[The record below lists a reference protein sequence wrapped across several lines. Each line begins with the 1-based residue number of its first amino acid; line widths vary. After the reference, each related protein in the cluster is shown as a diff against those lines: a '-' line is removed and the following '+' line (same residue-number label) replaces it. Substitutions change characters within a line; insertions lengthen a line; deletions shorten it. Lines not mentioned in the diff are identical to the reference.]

1 MAARRRAH
9 GRSRRVRSIL
19 KGEKPAGLLPKDWN
33 RRKFAAPPE
42 GVRSVAGRPPY
53 ITTEIGSAQRLKP
66 PPNLND
72 RQRAHFIA
80 LVAAC
85 PAGKFER
92 SDLPLLCRYVE
103 LVVICEDAAKQIEAD
118 GMVDVEGAPSAWTK
132 IYLAASKNLATLAMR
147 LQLCPSTRAP
157 KAAKVQAAPMSAY
170 EMMALEDDDADTSRP
185 S

>member
-1 MAARRRAH
+1 MV
-9 GRSRRVRSIL
+9 GRT
-19 KGEKPAGLLPKDWN
+19 
-33 RRKFAAPPE
+33 
-42 GVRSVAGRPPY
+42 PY
-53 ITTEIGSAQRLKP
+53 ITTEVGPGQRLKP
-66 PPNLND
+66 PPTLNE

-103 LVVICEDAAKQIEAD
+103 LVVVCEDAAKQIEAD
-118 GMVDVEGAPSAWTK
+118 GMVDVEGDPSAFTK
-132 IYLAASKNLATLAMR
+132 IHLAASKNLATLAMR

-157 KAAKVQAAPMSAY
+157 KAAKVQAAPLSVY
-170 EMMALEDDDADTSRP
+170 EMMALDEDDDADTKP

>member
-1 MAARRRAH
+1 MV
-9 GRSRRVRSIL
+9 GRSPYATFEV
-19 KGEKPAGLLPKDWN
+19 GL
-33 RRKFAAPPE
+33 
-42 GVRSVAGRPPY
+42 G
-53 ITTEIGSAQRLKP
+53 QRLKP
-66 PPNLND
+66 PPSLGE

-80 LVAAC
+80 LVASC

-92 SDLPLLCRYVE
+92 SDITLLCRYVE

-132 IYLAASKNLATLAMR
+132 IHLAASKNLATLAMR

-157 KAAKVQAAPMSAY
+157 KAAKVQAAPLSAY
-170 EMMALEDDDADTSRP
+170 EMMALDEDDDADTKP